1 MGRNQIPSTPRD
13 FKHIVL
19 RQYAERQRKA
29 RAARRQLCVACVGVL
44 IVIGIALH
52 RAGLV

>member
-13 FKHIVL
+13 FRHIQL
-19 RQYAERQRKA
+19 RQHAERKRKA
-29 RAARRQLCVACVGVL
+29 RAAKRQIWLGVVGVL

-52 RAGLV
+52 RAGII